1 MATTVTLRRWQR
13 DALIAFADR
22 PQTDFL
28 AVACPGAGKTTFA
41 LSAIR
46 AELGGQIR
54 PLVVTVPTAH
64 LKAQWAHAA
73 ARFGLHLDPEWNP
86 ADGVSADMH
95 GIIVTYAQ
103 AASARH
109 HLRRYSEAGVVVLD
123 EVHHAASDRS
133 WGDGVFHAF
142 QTAEV
147 RLLLSG
153 TPFRSDDNPIPFVR
167 YTFGDHGEA
176 VADYEYGYGEA
187 LTEGGVVR
195 PVYFPRFD
203 GHMEWMDAN
212 GAIKDATFSDE
223 IDRSD
228 WSARLR
234 TALDS
239 DGGWL
244 PSVLSAAHQRL
255 EKIRQTHQDA
265 GGLIIAI
272 DHEHAREIA
281 AKMTCLLYTSPSPR
295 DATLSRMPSSA

>member
-109 HLRRYSEAGVVVLD
+109 HLRRYSEA
-123 EVHHAASDRS
+123 
-133 WGDGVFHAF
+133 
-142 QTAEV
+142 
-147 RLLLSG
+147 LS
-153 TPFRSDDNPIPFVR
+153 
-167 YTFGDHGEA
+167 
-176 VADYEYGYGEA
+176 
-187 LTEGGVVR
+187 
-195 PVYFPRFD
+195 
-203 GHMEWMDAN
+203 
-212 GAIKDATFSDE
+212 
-223 IDRSD
+223 
-228 WSARLR
+228 
-234 TALDS
+234 
-239 DGGWL
+239 
-244 PSVLSAAHQRL
+244 
-255 EKIRQTHQDA
+255 
-265 GGLIIAI
+265 LIHI
-272 DHEHAREIA
+272 
-281 AKMTCLLYTSPSPR
+281 
-295 DATLSRMPSSA
+295 